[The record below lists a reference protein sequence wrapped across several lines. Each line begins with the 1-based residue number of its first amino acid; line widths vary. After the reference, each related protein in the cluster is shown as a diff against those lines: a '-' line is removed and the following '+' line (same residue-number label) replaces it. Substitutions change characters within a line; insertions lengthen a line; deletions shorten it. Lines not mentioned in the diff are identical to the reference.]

1 MSKEVLDPNYVI
13 PFSNLGIKDIDM
25 VGGKNASL
33 GEMISNLHASGIRV
47 PNGFATTAKAFN
59 EFLIYNDLVG
69 KIDQKLKN
77 LDVENIPKLT
87 STGAEIRDWINKA
100 SFQVEFEKEIRDA
113 FDVLDEKQGLSFAVR
128 SSATAEDLPQ
138 ASFAGQQE
146 TFLNVSGIENIL
158 DSIRLVFASLYND
171 RAISYR
177 VHQNF
182 SHSDVAISA
191 GIQKMVRSDKA
202 ASGVMF
208 TLDTES
214 GFREVVFITSSY
226 GLGETVVQGSVNPDE
241 FYLFKNSLSNGKYP
255 ILKKALGSKLIQMRF
270 AGSGKS
276 SGVETTEVPT
286 EMRNMFSIT
295 EQEAIEL
302 AQYALIIERH
312 YGRPMDIEWGKDGV
326 DGKIYILQARPE
338 TVKSSGSVKKRQRYK
353 IKVDANDRKI
363 LSTGRAIG
371 QKVGSGPVKMLHD
384 ISEIDKLEKGDVL
397 VTDMTDPNW
406 ESVMKRASAIV
417 TNRGGRTCHAAI
429 IARELGVPAVV
440 GCGDATKVLQNG
452 TDVTVS
458 CAEGDEG
465 YVYQGALD
473 TEVTDIE
480 VGALKK
486 LPLKI
491 MMNLGNPQLAFEY
504 SQIPNDGIGL
514 ARLEFIINNNVG
526 IHPQAILDY
535 PNVSGNIKTE
545 IEKKVIG
552 YESPNKFYTGK
563 LIEGISTIAAA
574 FHPKPVIVRL
584 SDFKSNEYKKLIG
597 GVEYEPDEENPMLGF
612 RGVSRYL
619 SRQFHDAFLMECE
632 ALRFVRNEMGL
643 ENVEVMVPFV
653 RTLSQAKKVISL
665 LETQGLKRGE
675 NGLRIIMMCEVPS
688 NAILAYEFLE
698 YFDGFSIGSNDLT
711 QLSLGLD
718 RDSGDEILAAD
729 FKESDLTVKKLIT
742 QAIEACFSENKY
754 VGICG
759 QGPSDDPEFAHW
771 LMDKGISS
779 LSLNPDTILDTWKR
793 LEQ

>member
-1 MSKEVLDPNYVI
+1 MSKEELDPNYVI

-59 EFLIYNDLVG
+59 EFLIYNDLVE

-87 STGAEIRDWINKA
+87 ATGAEIRDWINKA

-113 FDVLDEKQGLSFAVR
+113 FAVLDEKQGASFAVR

-270 AGSGKS
+270 AGSGKN

-295 EQEAIEL
+295 DQEAIEL

-473 TEVTDIE
+473 TEVIDIE

-574 FHPKPVIVRL
+574 FYPKPVIVRL

-619 SRQFHDAFLMECE
+619 SRQFHDAFSMECE
-632 ALRFVRNEMGL
+632 ALRFVRNDMGL
-643 ENVEVMVPFV
+643 DNVEVMVPFV
-653 RTLSQAKKVISL
+653 RTLSQAEKVISL

-729 FKESDLTVKKLIT
+729 FKESDLTVKRLIT

-759 QGPSDDPEFAHW
+759 QGPSDDPDFAHW

-779 LSLNPDTILDTWKR
+779 LSLNPDTIIDTWKR

>member
-1 MSKEVLDPNYVI
+1 MSKEVLGPNYVI

-33 GEMISNLHASGIRV
+33 GEMISNLHAGGIRV
-47 PNGFATTAKAFN
+47 PNGFATVAKAFN
-59 EFLIYNDLVG
+59 EFLIHNNLVG

-77 LDVENIPKLT
+77 LDVENISKLT
-87 STGAEIRDWINKA
+87 ATGAEIRDWINKA
-100 SFQVEFEKEIRDA
+100 SFQEEFEKEIRDA
-113 FDVLDEKQGLSFAVR
+113 FDVLDEKQGSSFAVR

-158 DSIRLVFASLYND
+158 YSIRLVFASLYND

-202 ASGVMF
+202 ASGVML

-312 YGRPMDIEWGKDGV
+312 YGRPMDIEWGKDGI

-452 TDVTVS
+452 TNVTVS

-465 YVYQGALD
+465 YVYQGVLD
-473 TEVTDIE
+473 TEVTNIE

-619 SRQFHDAFLMECE
+619 SRQFHDAFSMECE

-653 RTLSQAKKVISL
+653 RTLSQAEKVISL
-665 LETQGLKRGE
+665 LDSQGLKRGE

-688 NAILAYEFLE
+688 NAILANEFLE

-779 LSLNPDTILDTWKR
+779 LSLNPDTILDTWKK

>member
-13 PFSNLGIKDIDM
+13 PFSNLGIKDIDT

-59 EFLIYNDLVG
+59 EFLIYNDLVE

-87 STGAEIRDWINKA
+87 ATGAEIRDWINKA

-113 FDVLDEKQGLSFAVR
+113 FDVLDEKQGASFAVR

-270 AGSGKS
+270 AGSGKN

-295 EQEAIEL
+295 DQEAIEL

-574 FHPKPVIVRL
+574 FYPKPVIVRL

-619 SRQFHDAFLMECE
+619 SRQFHDAFSMECE
-632 ALRFVRNEMGL
+632 ALRFVRNDMGL
-643 ENVEVMVPFV
+643 DNVEVMVPFV
-653 RTLSQAKKVISL
+653 RTLSQAEKVISL

-729 FKESDLTVKKLIT
+729 FKESDLTVKRLIT

-759 QGPSDDPEFAHW
+759 QGPSDDPDFAHW

-779 LSLNPDTILDTWKR
+779 LSLNPDTIIDTWKR